1 MIHQE
6 YYVNI
11 NNVAMKGVMEM
22 IRFENVSK
30 VYEDGFEALKDISF
44 EVKKGELLV
53 LIGPSGCG
61 KTTTMRMIN
70 RLIEP
75 TKGKIYIDGEDIQK
89 VNPVLLRRNIGYVIQ
104 SIGLFP
110 HMTIGE
116 NVALVPKLKKM
127 DSEKY
132 EKRVDEL
139 LEMVGLSPKMYKN
152 RYPNELSGGQ
162 QQRIGV
168 IRALAA
174 DPDIILM
181 DEPFSALDP
190 ISREQLQ
197 EELVN
202 LQEEIKKTIVFVT
215 HDMDEALKIADRIC
229 IMKDGEIVQIDSP
242 ENILRKPAN
251 EFVSDFIG
259 KERLKNVK
267 EFPEIEKIM
276 SRAVKERAD
285 IGLAGALNTMVKNK
299 VDTLV
304 ITEKGKYLGVAPL
317 WNVQQNYER
326 TDLTLKDV
334 MKRDYPVA
342 KIDQSVEDVV
352 NIINTHGVSFVPIV
366 DNENKVLGVVT
377 RASLVKIMA
386 ELI

>member
-1 MIHQE
+1 
-6 YYVNI
+6 
-11 NNVAMKGVMEM
+11 M